1 MAKDTGREAFGPN
14 IWLVDEMYRQYKED
28 PGAVGESW
36 REFFEDYKPQSKGP
50 SEEGSEEGR
59 SSNGSQTETADAT
72 QTPADAT
79 QTAADAT
86 DSPDA
91 TGDGDGRS
99 ERAPVTDGA
108 GGTSAKG
115 RTPTDKRASD
125 DEGGHG
131 VRKSS
136 KSAADT
142 GAEGRSDTGPKSRPP
157 TDQDGSGQDAPQDPS
172 GSDAVEDATPLRG
185 VAARIAENMERSLEV
200 PTATSVRTMPAKL
213 LEENRRIINR
223 YLASRRGGKVSY
235 THLIGWA
242 ILKSLDAHP
251 AMNSSYA
258 EIDGAPHALRHKH
271 VNFGLAVDVERSGSR
286 ILLVP
291 NIKKADQLDFA
302 GFFGAYEDLIR
313 RVRANELKLED
324 FADTTVTLTNPGTVG
339 TSQSVPRLMQGQGLI
354 VGTGAIAY
362 PTEYEAADPKVLAQ
376 LGVSKLITI
385 TSTYD
390 HRVIQG
396 AESGQFLS
404 LIHDLLLGA
413 DRFYDEIFSSLAIPY
428 EPARWSQDRAAD
440 DTDEYLEKQSRVIQL
455 INMYRVRGHLL
466 AELNPIGWE
475 ILAHAELDLSHYG
488 LTVWDL
494 DRDFVTDG
502 LPGPRKQ
509 PLRQILDTLRD
520 AYCRTVGVEYMHMS
534 DPDEKRWIQK
544 RVEPGPSDLSTED
557 KKHILS
563 RLNAAESFE
572 RFLHSKFT
580 GHRRYSIE
588 GADSLIPM
596 LDALLEEAAGDGMV
610 ESVLGMAHRGRL
622 NVLAN
627 IVGKPMAEIFR
638 EFEGDIDPETV
649 QGSGDVKYHLGMT
662 GRFTSR
668 FGDEMAVVLSSNASH
683 LESADPVVE
692 GMARAK
698 QDVIGED
705 GDARVLP
712 VLIHGDAAFA
722 GQGVVAE
729 TMNMSQ
735 LAGYRTG
742 GTVHVVVNNNIGF
755 TTSPAEARS
764 SMYAT
769 DIAKMVQAPILHVN
783 SDDPE
788 SCVRVA
794 RLAYEFRRQFKKDV
808 VIDLVCYRRH
818 GHQEVDDPS
827 FTQPLMYQKIQER
840 RSVRKLY
847 TESLVNRKELTVEEA
862 EQILDDFQNRLQK
875 AFDETKETERS
886 GMEVIPFPKKLA
898 DAPPTETGV
907 DAERLQHI
915 HDVLTTIPD
924 GFTPHPKLKKMIEK
938 RRGLLENDAIDW
950 SHGEALAFGSLL
962 LEGFTVR
969 LSGQD
974 SRRGTFSQRH
984 SMLIDYE
991 TEDEFVFLN
1000 HLSDDQPRLMAYDSL
1015 LSEMAVMGFEY
1026 GYSIANGDA
1035 LVCWEAQFGDFV
1047 NGGQV
1052 IIDQYIVAGEDK
1064 WAQLSGLVM
1073 LLPHGFEGQGPEHSS
1088 ARMERFLTL
1097 CAEDSL
1103 QVTQPTTP
1111 AQYFHLL
1118 RRQMHR
1124 SIRKPLIVF
1133 TPKSLLRHPDV
1144 KSATAELTDGRFH
1157 EVLDDPT
1164 VADRDSVKRIL
1175 LCTGKVAYNLRD
1187 AREEAGAPVAIVRL
1201 EQLYPFAAD
1210 QLLEVFGRYPQAS
1223 DVRWVQDEPENMGAW
1238 TFVQARLRD
1247 DLADGMK
1254 LTYVARAESASPA
1267 TGSPKLH
1274 EQEEKDLM
1282 KRALEG
1288 L

>member
-1 MAKDTGREAFGPN
+1 
-14 IWLVDEMYRQYKED
+14 
-28 PGAVGESW
+28 
-36 REFFEDYKPQSKGP
+36 
-50 SEEGSEEGR
+50 
-59 SSNGSQTETADAT
+59 
-72 QTPADAT
+72 
-79 QTAADAT
+79 
-86 DSPDA
+86 
-91 TGDGDGRS
+91 
-99 ERAPVTDGA
+99 
-108 GGTSAKG
+108 
-115 RTPTDKRASD
+115 
-125 DEGGHG
+125 
-131 VRKSS
+131 
-136 KSAADT
+136 
-142 GAEGRSDTGPKSRPP
+142 
-157 TDQDGSGQDAPQDPS
+157 
-172 GSDAVEDATPLRG
+172 
-185 VAARIAENMERSLEV
+185 
-200 PTATSVRTMPAKL
+200 MPAKL

-223 YLASRRGGKVSY
+223 YLASRRGGKISF

-242 ILKSLDAHP
+242 ILKSLESHP

-258 EIDGAPHALRHKH
+258 EVDGEPRAIHHKH
-271 VNFGLAVDVERSGSR
+271 VNFGLAVDVERGESR

-291 NIKKADQLDFA
+291 NIKKADQLDFEA
-302 GFFGAYEDLIR
+302 FFGAYEDLIR
-313 RVRANELKLED
+313 RVRSNDLKIDD

-339 TSQSVPRLMQGQGLI
+339 TSQSVPRLMPGQGLI

-404 LIHDLLLGA
+404 LIHDLLLGE
-413 DRFYDEIFSSLAIPY
+413 DRFYDEIFSSLKIPY
-428 EPARWSQDRAAD
+428 EPARWSRDRAAD
-440 DTDEYLEKQSRVIQL
+440 DIDQYLEKQSRVIQL

-475 ILAHAELDLSHYG
+475 VLSHAELDLSHYG

-509 PLRQILDTLRD
+509 PLRQIIDTLRD

-534 DPDEKRWIQK
+534 DPTEKRWIQQ
-544 RVEPGPSDLSTED
+544 RVEPGPTDLSTEE

-580 GHRRYSIE
+580 GHRRYSVE

-596 LDALLEEAAGDGMV
+596 IDALLEQASADGMV

-627 IVGKPMAEIFR
+627 IIGKPMAEIFR
-638 EFEGDIDPETV
+638 EFEGDIDPDTV

-662 GRFTSR
+662 GRFKSR

-683 LESADPVVE
+683 LESNDPVVE
-692 GMARAK
+692 GMTRAK

-705 GDARVLP
+705 GDERVLP
-712 VLIHGDAAFA
+712 LLIHGDAAFA
-722 GQGVVAE
+722 GQGIVAE

-742 GTVHVVVNNNIGF
+742 GTMHIVVNNNIGF

-764 SMYAT
+764 STYAT
-769 DIAKMVQAPILHVN
+769 DIAKMVQAPIFHVN
-783 SDDPE
+783 GDDPE
-788 SCVRVA
+788 SCVRIA

-847 TESLVNRKELTVEEA
+847 TESLVNRGELTVEEA
-862 EQILDDFQNRLQK
+862 EAILDDFQHRLQS
-875 AFDETKETERS
+875 AFEETKETGRPS
-886 GMEVIPFPKKLA
+886 GNVIPMPKSIA
-898 DAPPTETGV
+898 DVGDCDTRVAGDRIE
-907 DAERLQHI
+907 EI
-915 HDVLTTIPD
+915 HRILTTVPD
-924 GFTPHPKLKKMIEK
+924 GFTPHPKIKKMLDK
-938 RRGLLENDAIDW
+938 RKGLLENDAIDW
-950 SHGEALAFGSLL
+950 AHAEALAFGSLL

-984 SMLIDYE
+984 SMLVDYE
-991 TEDEFVFLN
+991 TEDEFIFLN
-1000 HLSDDQPRLMAYDSL
+1000 HLRDDQARFMAYDSL
-1015 LSEMAVMGFEY
+1015 LSELAVLGFEY
-1026 GYSIANGDA
+1026 GYTVANGDA

-1047 NGGQV
+1047 NGAQV

-1088 ARMERFLTL
+1088 ARIERFLTL
-1097 CAEDSL
+1097 SAEESL

-1144 KSATAELTDGRFH
+1144 KSAVPELTDGGFH

-1164 VADRDSVKRIL
+1164 VDDRDAVKRIL
-1175 LCTGKVAYNLRD
+1175 LCTGKIAYTLRD
-1187 AREEAGAPVAIVRL
+1187 ARDEAKAPAAIVRL
-1201 EQLYPFAAD
+1201 EQMYPFQKD
-1210 QLLEVFGRYPQAS
+1210 QLLEVFERYPNATE
-1223 DVRWVQDEPENMGAW
+1223 VRWVQDEPANMGAW
-1238 TFVQARLRD
+1238 LFVQARLIGELPDRL
-1247 DLADGMK
+1247 DL
-1254 LTYVARAESASPA
+1254 TVSARAESASPA

-1274 EQEEKDLM
+1274 EKEQGDLM
-1282 KRALEG
+1282 KRTLEG